1 MDDPV
6 ALNKKVLEENEII
19 RRKQSKE
26 RRKLQMREKNY
37 NAKPKPEKIEDELE
51 EFEESARRYLWL

>member
-6 ALNKKVLEENEII
+6 ALNKKVFEENEII
-19 RRKQSKE
+19 RKKKSKE
-26 RRKLQMREKNY
+26 RRKLQMLEKNY
-37 NAKPKPEKIEDELE
+37 QAKPKPEKIEDELE

>member
-51 EFEESARRYLWL
+51 EFEESARRYIWL

>member
-51 EFEESARRYLWL
+51 EFEE